1 MTQRKAKE
9 PLLTEVPKPRL
20 SDDELMELFYS
31 KRQGKSPFLATES
44 VGLSNVSAPLE
55 ATFQTTTN
63 KPSLQEPTLRKPS
76 LQEPAVQ
83 EPTLREPTIQKGT
96 IQEPSLQEPF
106 RKSEHSPKILLKH
119 TEIEEIIPGG
129 NTSPS
134 AISNEPVP
142 QELRSQEPAKKEAL
156 QKRLPNTETFTP
168 ARAGLSPEVFR
179 AAFEILPTLGP
190 LEQLFYL
197 WFLHL
202 SRAFGQESC
211 RVTMALLQ
219 RATGVSEKLVRE
231 NLRSLLS
238 RGYLTLLDGGAAG
251 RAALYHVVHPSEIME
266 RQLKGSLE
274 EPSLKEPSPGNLPY
288 RNLPA
293 HIERERE
300 SNTLSNREPSF
311 QEGSLG
317 ESFPKAASEPPS
329 LATAYPPA
337 LLDSVLDRF
346 YSMTGQLRISR
357 QKRERSRFQLLDL
370 LREGFR
376 LDDILYTIDWA
387 REHIST
393 PIHSFGLIPEIIGQA
408 LGKREAAVRERQ
420 RLHTRPTA
428 SSAPTEQEANEQT
441 KIAQIQASLTPEEL
455 ALLQNEA
462 EGLVDKEYGPHVPGR
477 NTLVRIK
484 KAEIVRE
491 RYLRADSRGKD
502 GS

>member
-1 MTQRKAKE
+1 
-9 PLLTEVPKPRL
+9 
-20 SDDELMELFYS
+20 
-31 KRQGKSPFLATES
+31 
-44 VGLSNVSAPLE
+44 
-55 ATFQTTTN
+55 
-63 KPSLQEPTLRKPS
+63 
-76 LQEPAVQ
+76 
-83 EPTLREPTIQKGT
+83 
-96 IQEPSLQEPF
+96 
-106 RKSEHSPKILLKH
+106 
-119 TEIEEIIPGG
+119 
-129 NTSPS
+129 
-134 AISNEPVP
+134 
-142 QELRSQEPAKKEAL
+142 
-156 QKRLPNTETFTP
+156 
-168 ARAGLSPEVFR
+168 
-179 AAFEILPTLGP
+179 
-190 LEQLFYL
+190 
-197 WFLHL
+197 
-202 SRAFGQESC
+202 
-211 RVTMALLQ
+211 
-219 RATGVSEKLVRE
+219 
-231 NLRSLLS
+231 
-238 RGYLTLLDGGAAG
+238 
-251 RAALYHVVHPSEIME
+251 
-266 RQLKGSLE
+266 
-274 EPSLKEPSPGNLPY
+274 
-288 RNLPA
+288 
-293 HIERERE
+293 
-300 SNTLSNREPSF
+300 
-311 QEGSLG
+311 
-317 ESFPKAASEPPS
+317 
-329 LATAYPPA
+329 
-337 LLDSVLDRF
+337 VLDRF